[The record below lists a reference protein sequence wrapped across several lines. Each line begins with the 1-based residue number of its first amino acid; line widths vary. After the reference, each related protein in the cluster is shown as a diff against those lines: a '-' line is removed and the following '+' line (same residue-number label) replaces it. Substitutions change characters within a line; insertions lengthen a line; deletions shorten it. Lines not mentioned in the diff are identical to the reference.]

1 MLIKDQFVRTRVQD
15 NAHKSKQR
23 LPNGQRL
30 DDSPRKICDER
41 HYHPPTALGP
51 KDMQFSAAKRT
62 KEAIRNAKDLRAR
75 MCEAPEPAAAFNT
88 YTPVAPRPSCTA
100 HGDGDGDGDGV
111 TGLHLGQKSGKV
123 AQSGRPGCL
132 RPSRLAFLRFANREE
147 IGEKP
152 TAGCPDLEQD

>member
-1 MLIKDQFVRTRVQD
+1 MLIKDQFVRTRVQN

-75 MCEAPEPAAAFNT
+75 MCEAPE
-88 YTPVAPRPSCTA
+88 
-100 HGDGDGDGDGV
+100 V
-111 TGLHLGQKSGKV
+111 TEIYGLTKALRILHLWATHFIRRQTDKW
-123 AQSGRPGCL
+123 P
-132 RPSRLAFLRFANREE
+132 AFLTDCVILALTFNSKTK
-147 IGEKP
+147 IIH
-152 TAGCPDLEQD
+152 